1 MPSKMHFDKTIF
13 TEKRNFE
20 SGERELFLTIENSVE
35 ERIETLEQMI
45 NYKRVLTE
53 SESKK

>member
-1 MPSKMHFDKTIF
+1 MASKMQFDKTMF
-13 TEKRNFE
+13 TEKRNFK

-45 NYKRVLTE
+45 NYKRVLKK
-53 SESKK
+53 SEPEK